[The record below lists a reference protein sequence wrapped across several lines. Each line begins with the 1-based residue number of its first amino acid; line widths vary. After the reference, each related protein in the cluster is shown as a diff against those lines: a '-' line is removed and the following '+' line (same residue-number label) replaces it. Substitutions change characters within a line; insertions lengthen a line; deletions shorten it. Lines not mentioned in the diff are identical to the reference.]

1 MQQKEKNIL
10 SMCHCLILYLKEIIK
25 NILRN
30 AQGTIF
36 NKSIYQCSL
45 GHSATEEGDIGQA

>member
-1 MQQKEKNIL
+1 M
-10 SMCHCLILYLKEIIK
+10 K

-45 GHSATEEGDIGQA
+45 GHSATEEGYIGQA